1 MDEAAPDS
9 TRVLLLGTGAGP
21 TPKPGRNPT
30 AAALLHGKSSY
41 IVDCGNGVGL
51 QLARAGIPFSS
62 LRALLITHHHL
73 DHVADFGTLVAQAWT
88 QLEAPVAMIG
98 PPPLKRMSVLY
109 QELYAIDLASR
120 VAEEHRRP
128 LAELM
133 DVREITGSGVCFADG
148 SVRIRHTPVR
158 HGSIEHAF
166 AYRFDCTDRSVV
178 FSGDTAY
185 SPELA
190 EFARGAHTLVH
201 EAVFLPALNGA
212 AIGGKHSSRTLDR
225 IVRVHSSVEQAARVA
240 HQANVVRLVLSPLT
254 PAGGVSDA
262 EWAEVAARHFGGEIV
277 VGRDLLET

>member
-30 AAALLHGKSSY
+30 AAALLHGNAAY

-62 LRALLITHHHL
+62 LRAILITHHHL

-98 PPPLKRMSVLY
+98 PPPLQRMSALY
-109 QELYAIDLASR
+109 QELFAVDLAGR

-128 LAELM
+128 FGGLM
-133 DVREITGSGVCFADG
+133 DVREITGSGACLTDA
-148 SVRIRHTPVR
+148 SVSITHTPVR
-158 HGSIEHAF
+158 HGGIEHAL
-166 AYRFDCTDRSVV
+166 AYRFDCPDRSVV

-190 EFARGAHTLVH
+190 EFASGAHTLVH
-201 EAVFLPALNGA
+201 EAVFLPALNAA
-212 AIGGKHSSRTLDR
+212 AIGGRHTSHTIER
-225 IVRVHSSVEQAARVA
+225 IVRVHSSVEHAARVA
-240 HQANVVRLVLSPLT
+240 QQAGVVRLVLSPLT
-254 PAGGVSDA
+254 PASGVADS
-262 EWAEVAARHFGGEIV
+262 EWITAAAHHFGGEVV